1 MACYSG
7 LTRVIRHPT
16 SEMREA
22 RDPCRSEDRAFRDPS
37 RVSRCTCSRTCTYA
51 YAGCT
56 PPHSSAGCT
65 PPHSSL
71 TAHSPH
77 AGAGSSR
84 QGPGPRGARL
94 LPCADETCERRAER
108 CSTNYVVPLKRWQAF
123 SCRATLPERVLCDFS
138 CPPLTRLAR
147 FHWADLLVRRAL

>member
-1 MACYSG
+1 MHM
-7 LTRVIRHPT
+7 LTHVHICL
-16 SEMREA
+16 
-22 RDPCRSEDRAFRDPS
+22 CRMHAATLLS
-37 RVSRCTCSRTCTYA
+37 RMHAATLLT
-51 YAGCT
+51 
-56 PPHSSAGCT
+56 
-65 PPHSSL
+65 HSSL
-71 TAHSPH
+71 AARWATGLAA
-77 AGAGSSR
+77 AGRA
-84 QGPGPRGARL
+84 QAPARGARL

>member
-7 LTRVIRHPT
+7 LTRVIRHP
-16 SEMREA
+16 
-22 RDPCRSEDRAFRDPS
+22 RSVSIRAFAVIRHVCRDAHAHA
-37 RVSRCTCSRTCTYA
+37 RAHMLMQDARRH
-51 YAGCT
+51 T
-56 PPHSSAGCT
+56 PQQDARRHTPHSQLTRRTLGWQQQAGPT
-65 PPHSSL
+65 E
-71 TAHSPH
+71 
-77 AGAGSSR
+77 
-84 QGPGPRGARL
+84 GPGPRGARL

>member
-7 LTRVIRHPT
+7 LTRVIRHP
-16 SEMREA
+16 
-22 RDPCRSEDRAFRDPS
+22 RSVSIRAFAVQGPS
-37 RVSRCTCSRTCTYA
+37 VTCVAMHMLTHVHICLCRMHAATLLSRMHAATLLT
-51 YAGCT
+51 
-56 PPHSSAGCT
+56 
-65 PPHSSL
+65 HSSL
-71 TAHSPH
+71 A
-77 AGAGSSR
+77 ARWAGSSR